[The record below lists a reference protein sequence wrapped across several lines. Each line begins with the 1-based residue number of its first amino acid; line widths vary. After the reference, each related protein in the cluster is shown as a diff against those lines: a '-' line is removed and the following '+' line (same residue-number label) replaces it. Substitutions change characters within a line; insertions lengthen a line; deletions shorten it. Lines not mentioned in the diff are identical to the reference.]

1 MRSAIVYLNGKRV
14 GELTEV
20 NGSLYTFRYDDLWFV
35 DDDLPAISL
44 TLSKKQQAYQ
54 ADHLFPFFANMLS
67 EGVNRQLQSRHLQID
82 EIDDFG
88 LLLKTAQTDTIGAVT
103 VHPIETT

>member
-1 MRSAIVYLNGKRV
+1 MRKAIVYLNGDRV

-20 NGSLYTFRYDDLWFV
+20 NRDLYTFQYDDLWYA
-35 DDDLPAISL
+35 DDDLPSISL

-67 EGVNRQLQSRHLQID
+67 EGVNRQLQSRHWQVD
-82 EIDDFG
+82 EADDFG
-88 LLLKTAQTDTIGAVT
+88 LLLKTATTDTIGAVT
-103 VHPIETT
+103 VQAIEE

>member
-1 MRSAIVYLNGKRV
+1 MRKAIVYLNRGRV

-20 NGSLYTFRYDDLWFV
+20 NSELYTFRYDDLWYA

-44 TLSKKQQAYQ
+44 TLSKKQQTYQ
-54 ADHLFPFFANMLS
+54 SDHLFPFFANMLS
-67 EGVNRQLQSRHLQID
+67 EGVNRQLQSRHLQLD
-82 EIDDFG
+82 EADDFG

-103 VHPIETT
+103 VEAIEEL

>member
-1 MRSAIVYLNGKRV
+1 MRKAVVHLNGDRV
-14 GELTEV
+14 GELMEV
-20 NGSLYTFRYDDLWFV
+20 NGDLYTFRYDDLWYA

-67 EGVNRQLQSRHLQID
+67 EGVNRQLQSRHWQVD
-82 EIDDFG
+82 ETDDFG
-88 LLLKTAQTDTIGAVT
+88 LLLKTAGTDTIGAVT
-103 VHPIETT
+103 VQAIEAT